1 MSGLII
7 TLILFVI
14 LAGATALLTLGG
26 LWRALVTFFNVLVAA
41 CIATAWYETLA
52 GFLDR
57 YLASYTYLLDF
68 LSIWLIFTVV
78 VSLLRAATDW
88 LVPHAI
94 AFPKLV
100 DLIGG
105 GIVSFVT
112 AWVLMSFT
120 AASLHTAP
128 VPRDVIQPTP
138 EARMFLGF
146 SPDRKWL
153 AWVRNSSLS
162 GPFSRGT
169 PHIFDEKGDFIL
181 RYADRR
187 LKLEQSEGLRVSAK

>member
-1 MSGLII
+1 MSGLI
-7 TLILFVI
+7 LSLLLLVI
-14 LAGATALLTLGG
+14 LAVATALLTLGG
-26 LWRALVTFFNVLVAA
+26 LWRALVAFFNVLTAA

-52 GFLDR
+52 GFLDK

-68 LSIWLIFTVV
+68 LAIWLIFTVV
-78 VSLLRAATDW
+78 FSLLRAATDRFA
-88 LVPHAI
+88 PHKVQ
-94 AFPKLV
+94 FPQLV
-100 DLIGG
+100 DWIGG
-105 GIVSFVT
+105 GVVSFLT
-112 AWVLMSFT
+112 AWVLVAFT

-138 EARMFLGF
+138 ETKMFFGLA
-146 SPDRKWL
+146 PDRKWL

-162 GPFSRGT
+162 GPFSRGE
-169 PHIFDEKGDFIL
+169 PHVFDKDGDFIL